1 MFYGK
6 GRITFL
12 RFLNQ
17 SVKYFED
24 TEKIIFEIPCR
35 GNDISFGIIHY
46 KGKNEESINEDDLML
61 DLKNLRTTNID
72 EILIP
77 RIINRFKMRLNNIL
91 FNTELK
97 TVFSKLELPNIY
109 NNNNS
114 RIKDI
119 IQYFDLII
127 DNNCVKK
134 KVENRGYRSNIK
146 INVNKPFTYYV
157 RQINLNCILNIG
169 NIY

>member
-1 MFYGK
+1 M
-6 GRITFL
+6 
-12 RFLNQ
+12 LN
-17 SVKYFED
+17 
-24 TEKIIFEIPCR
+24 
-35 GNDISFGIIHY
+35 
-46 KGKNEESINEDDLML
+46 
-61 DLKNLRTTNID
+61 LKNLRTTNID

-109 NNNNS
+109 NDNNS

-127 DNNCVKK
+127 DNNCVKRK
-134 KVENRGYRSNIK
+134 SIIEVIGSNIK

-157 RQINLNCILNIG
+157 R
-169 NIY
+169 